1 MKRKPLSM
9 KKSKKMFTRNAG
21 AKAAHPKNMRG
32 NPMRGGI
39 RL

>member
-1 MKRKPLSM
+1 MKRRHKLS
-9 KKSKKMFTRNAG
+9 KRFSKKMFTRTADGTHRRNFM
-21 AKAAHPKNMRG
+21 HT